1 MCWKVIYIC
10 YNKLIT
16 NTLKGVRMEE
26 KFYVDIKDDYGKVRT
41 FEVPTLEMK
50 IAIDNID
57 KELKVSYKHDALK
70 NAVPFSVFPN
80 EDYVSR
86 FANNDDKLITFFK
99 TERNKLNKAL
109 WQVVKNMA
117 NEKYKKILY
126 MRFKNNIKFNKIA
139 EKLGCSKQSISDNY
153 KTAIDDLRVL
163 LCENKSFRNT
173 YYFKQFRHSLK
184 VNTSLVGK
192 EKLKEFDKTKNF
204 LGLTTIENMIE
215 VFDLI
220 KTTQKKENK
229 LNKQEDAKNTFK
241 RQKLSLFGKTYS
253 VQDIFDIVGEF
264 LEHFREN
271 KEKIK

>member
-1 MCWKVIYIC
+1 
-10 YNKLIT
+10 
-16 NTLKGVRMEE
+16 MEE
-26 KFYVDIKDDYGKVRT
+26 KFYVDIKDDYGKVRR

-57 KELKVSYKHDALK
+57 KELKKSYKRDALK

-86 FANNDDKLITFFK
+86 FVNNDDKLIAFFE
-99 TERNKLNKAL
+99 TERYKLYKAL

-126 MRFKNNIKFNKIA
+126 MHFKNNMKFNKIA
-139 EKLGCSKQSISDNY
+139 EKLACSKQSISDNY
-153 KTAIDDLRVL
+153 KITIDDLRVL
-163 LCENKSFRNT
+163 LCEDKTFQNT

-184 VNTSLVGK
+184 VNTNFLGK
-192 EKLKEFDKTKNF
+192 EKLKEFCKTKNF

-220 KTTQKKENK
+220 KTIQKKENK
-229 LNKQEDAKNTFK
+229 LNKQDDAKNTLK
-241 RQKLSLFGKTYS
+241 KQKFSLLGKTYS
-253 VQDIFDIVGEF
+253 VQDILDIVGEF
-264 LEHFREN
+264 LEPFRE
-271 KEKIK
+271 K

>member
-1 MCWKVIYIC
+1 
-10 YNKLIT
+10 
-16 NTLKGVRMEE
+16 MEE
-26 KFYVDIKDDYGKVRT
+26 KFYVDIKDDFGKVRT

-57 KELKVSYKHDALK
+57 KELKKSYKHDALK
-70 NAVPFSVFPN
+70 NAIPFSVFPN

-86 FANNDDKLITFFK
+86 FVNNDDKLTDFFK

-126 MRFKNNIKFNKIA
+126 MHFKKNMKFNKIA

-153 KTAIDDLRVL
+153 NTAIDDLRVL
-163 LCENKSFRNT
+163 VCEDKTFRTT

-184 VNTSLVGK
+184 VNTNLVGK
-192 EKLKEFDKTKNF
+192 EKLREFDKTKNF

-229 LNKQEDAKNTFK
+229 LNKQEDVKNAFK
-241 RQKLSLFGKTYS
+241 KQKFSLFGKTYT
-253 VQDIFDIVGEF
+253 VQDIFDVVGKF
-264 LEHFREN
+264 LESFREN
-271 KEKIK
+271 KEKIE

>member
-1 MCWKVIYIC
+1 
-10 YNKLIT
+10 
-16 NTLKGVRMEE
+16 MEE

-57 KELKVSYKHDALK
+57 KELKKSYKHDALK

-80 EDYVSR
+80 EDYISR
-86 FANNDDKLITFFK
+86 FANNDDKLFAFFK

-126 MRFKNNIKFNKIA
+126 MRLKNNMKFNKIA
-139 EKLGCSKQSISDNY
+139 EKLDCSKQSISDNY

-163 LCENKSFRNT
+163 LCEDKAFRNT

-184 VNTSLVGK
+184 VNTNLIGK
-192 EKLKEFDKTKNF
+192 EKLTEFDKTKNF

-229 LNKQEDAKNTFK
+229 LNKQEDFKNTFK
-241 RQKLSLFGKTYS
+241 KQKLSLFCKTYS
-253 VQDIFDIVGEF
+253 VQNIFDIVGEF
-264 LEHFREN
+264 LHSFREN
-271 KEKIK
+271 QEKIE

>member
-1 MCWKVIYIC
+1 
-10 YNKLIT
+10 
-16 NTLKGVRMEE
+16 MEE
-26 KFYVDIKDDYGKVRT
+26 KFYVNIKDDYGKVRT

-57 KELKVSYKHDALK
+57 KELKKSYKHDALK
-70 NAVPFSVFPN
+70 NAVPFSIFPN

-86 FANNDDKLITFFK
+86 FVNNDDKLIDFFK

-109 WQVVKNMA
+109 WQVVKNMT

-126 MRFKNNIKFNKIA
+126 MRFKNNMKFNKIA

-163 LCENKSFRNT
+163 LCEDKTFQNT
-173 YYFKQFRHSLK
+173 HYFKKFRHSLK
-184 VNTSLVGK
+184 VSINLVGK
-192 EKLKEFDKTKNF
+192 EKLTEFDKTKNL

-229 LNKQEDAKNTFK
+229 LNKQEDAKNAFK
-241 RQKLSLFGKTYS
+241 KQKFSLFSKTYS
-253 VQDIFDIVGEF
+253 VQDMFDVVGEF